1 LLAAEKVFKL
11 SRPFVRED
19 LHAFFVRRRLEK
31 SPGYRFYGIK
41 SNAHK
46 KQNFSFPLKIKRS
59 GSRPVGE
66 GDWKIPQ
73 GVSKRKLKISSTAG
87 RWKAKFFSS

>member
-1 LLAAEKVFKL
+1 ML
-11 SRPFVRED
+11 SFSAGVSKNH
-19 LHAFFVRRRLEK
+19 L
-31 SPGYRFYGIK
+31 GIGFTELR
-41 SNAHK
+41 AMLIK

-87 RWKAKFFSS
+87 RWKAKFFSN